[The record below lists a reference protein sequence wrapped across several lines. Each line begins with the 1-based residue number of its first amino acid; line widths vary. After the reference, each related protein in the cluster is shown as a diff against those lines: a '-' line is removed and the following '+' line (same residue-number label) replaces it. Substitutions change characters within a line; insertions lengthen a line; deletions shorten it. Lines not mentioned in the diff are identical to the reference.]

1 MIREV
6 PLIHNSHERALD
18 AQQERTCT
26 RTQEKYKGIFC
37 FIEVLNG

>member
-6 PLIHNSHERALD
+6 PLIHDSRERALY
-18 AQQERTCT
+18 AQERTCT

-37 FIEVLNG
+37 FVEVLNS